1 LHKLILRFKTQFWG
15 HTFLSLSYL
24 FAGAV
29 VCSLCSDGKYSR
41 SGSTA
46 CEAEV
51 PAFQV
56 TVTLPL
62 LYSAFT
68 LELQHAFIAGI
79 SQVSNLPMSNVNIT
93 GYYQLSDSVP
103 ARRLLGSVLQVN
115 TEIKTIESLLQG
127 AISSLA
133 NKTAL
138 DTVFQSKGLPAPMAL
153 DMQLYCAAGQY
164 APKSSSAC
172 FQCSAGTYSTIVGLV
187 TACQS
192 CASGQYTTG
201 LGATSCSDG
210 AVQTKSIVDLPG
222 A

>member
-1 LHKLILRFKTQFWG
+1 MSEKHISHRFYF
-15 HTFLSLSYL
+15 

-29 VCSLCSDGKYSR
+29 VCSVCSDGKYSK

-56 TVTLPL
+56 SVTLPL

-79 SQVSNLPMSNVNIT
+79 SQVSSVPVSQVNIT
-93 GYYQLSDSVP
+93 GFYQLSDSVP
-103 ARRLLGSVLQVN
+103 ARRLLGSILQVN
-115 TEIKTIESLLQG
+115 TEIKTIGSLLQG
-127 AISSLA
+127 AIRSLA

-138 DTVFQSKGLPAPMAL
+138 DTVFQSKGLPASMSL
-153 DMQLYCAAGQY
+153 DMQLYCTAGQY
-164 APKSSSAC
+164 AQKSSSAC
-172 FQCSAGTYSTIVGLV
+172 SECSAGTYSTIVGLV
-187 TACQS
+187 TACRS
-192 CASGQYTTG
+192 CTSGQYATG
-201 LGATSCSDG
+201 LGATSCSYG
-210 AVQTKSIVDLPG
+210 VVQAKPTADLQC

>member
-1 LHKLILRFKTQFWG
+1 
-15 HTFLSLSYL
+15 LSNS

-29 VCSLCSDGKYSR
+29 FCSLCSDGKYSK

-56 TVTLPL
+56 SVTLPL

-79 SQVSNLPMSNVNIT
+79 SQVSSVPVSQVNIT
-93 GYYQLSDSVP
+93 GFYQLSDSVP
-103 ARRLLGSVLQVN
+103 ARRLLGSILQVN
-115 TEIKTIESLLQG
+115 TEIKTIGSLLQG
-127 AISSLA
+127 AIRSLA

-138 DTVFQSKGLPAPMAL
+138 DTVFQSKGLPAPMTL
-153 DMQLYCAAGQY
+153 DMQLYCTAGQY

-172 FQCSAGTYSTIVGLV
+172 SECSAGTYSTIVGLV
-187 TACQS
+187 TACRS
-192 CASGQYTTG
+192 CTSSQYATG

-210 AVQTKSIVDLPG
+210 VVQAKPTADLPC
-222 A
+222 AWKMFYS